1 VRAPTAARRGQ
12 RPRALGAIVV
22 GFVLLVLLAL
32 LVRGGPV
39 VFDQPL
45 AEAAS
50 ALRDWPVV
58 ALLDLVVSLPL
69 WSAVVVLVGALMWRA
84 GRRRPSLLVL
94 SSLTAEL
101 ATAALKAYI
110 DRPRP
115 VGAEVTELLASA
127 SFPSGHV
134 VRAVV
139 ALGLTFVVLARSRAP
154 LGGPF
159 LVLATVFLVALAI
172 ARVASGEHHASDVLG
187 GLLLGAVWLRVI
199 LLAED
204 ILCERRRRA

>member
-1 VRAPTAARRGQ
+1 MHRG
-12 RPRALGAIVV
+12 PRTGALGAIALD
-22 GFVLLVLLAL
+22 FVMLMLLAL
-32 LVRGGPV
+32 MVRGGPL
-39 VFDQPL
+39 VFDPPL
-45 AEAAS
+45 AQAAS
-50 ALRDWPVV
+50 ALRDSPVV
-58 ALLDLVVSLPL
+58 AVLDLVVSLPV

-84 GRRRPSLLVL
+84 ELRGPSLLIL

-101 ATAALKAYI
+101 ATAALKASV

-115 VGAEVTELLASA
+115 AGAEVTDLLASA

-139 ALGLTFVVLARSRAP
+139 ALGLFAVVLARTRPSLSGA
-154 LGGPF
+154 F
-159 LVLATVFLVALAI
+159 VALATI
-172 ARVASGEHHASDVLG
+172 VLFVLAVARVASGEHYASDVLG

-204 ILCERRRRA
+204 LAWERACRG